1 MRVEWVHPSWRDL
14 VIESLAA
21 DGEERRRFLSRCG
34 VDGAAVA
41 LSWGGGAAGERERPL
56 LRCDADWDAL
66 GDGLYALCPEL
77 EEAAAIQLLGVL
89 DDAGAFDEVLA
100 LARLVLERLKWAGHA
115 LSVDAIAA
123 WVPLAAKLSP
133 PPEPP
138 AVAMTWLELEPHELP
153 RTPEALERFADWV
166 RLAWL
171 LWEHDPELL
180 HGLDFPRK
188 HYDILR
194 AFAAELPGDE
204 PPLERDLRL
213 EALRRLA
220 EMVRDLAPATTATAA
235 SLALPGDRFPDLEFI
250 LPEPEPPDSGFPVER
265 VLRDL

>member
-41 LSWGGGAAGERERPL
+41 LSWGGGVAGERERPL

-66 GDGLYALCPEL
+66 GDGLYALCHDID
-77 EEAAAIQLLGVL
+77 EASAITLLGVL

-100 LARLVLERLKWAGHA
+100 LARLVLERLKWAGRA

-153 RTPEALERFADWV
+153 RTPDELERFADWV
-166 RLAWL
+166 RLAWIL
-171 LWEHDPELL
+171 HEHDRELL
-180 HGLDFPRK
+180 NGLGFPGR
-188 HYDILR
+188 Y
-194 AFAAELPGDE
+194 AELLLRFADQRPAEE
-204 PPLERDLRL
+204 PPIERDLRFD
-213 EALRRLA
+213 AQTRLA
-220 EMVRDLAPATTATAA
+220 FMLD
-235 SLALPGDRFPDLEFI
+235 ALPLPPALVAESPEFAPREPRPVSPD
-250 LPEPEPPDSGFPVER
+250 GFPVER